1 MRVRK
6 GKGKEKDKDNGNDR
20 SGPETKDIAE
30 KGEKSKIERPENK
43 HDHDEPGPSVTGTP
57 KTTADN
63 AAGVT
68 GETTTEETTET
79 VETEGTAAIVAA
91 EADSQKNG
99 KKKKRAA
106 CQFHT
111 GKVLNKVVRLSIWSY
126 LPQTEGG
133 K

>member
-6 GKGKEKDKDNGNDR
+6 GKGKEKDKDNGVDR

-43 HDHDEPGPSVTGTP
+43 HDHDEPGPSVTETP
-57 KTTADN
+57 KT

-68 GETTTEETTET
+68 GKTTTEET
-79 VETEGTAAIVAA
+79 TEGTAAIVAA
-91 EADSQKNG
+91 EADTQKNG